1 MHAPPD
7 TYSPGGTA
15 MALIAH
21 GGPRR
26 ITALLRELMRPR
38 VKPIAAETITDQA
51 KPPPARKHYPPQRD
65 RVIESAAMARE
76 MYRL

>member
-1 MHAPPD
+1 
-7 TYSPGGTA
+7 

-26 ITALLRELMRPR
+26 ITALLAYLMRPR
-38 VKPIAAETITDQA
+38 AVVIQREEPA
-51 KPPPARKHYPPQRD
+51 PPPHYYPPRRD

>member
-1 MHAPPD
+1 
-7 TYSPGGTA
+7 

-26 ITALLRELMRPR
+26 ITALLRHLMRPR
-38 VKPIAAETITDQA
+38 VKPVVAELVTVQA
-51 KPPPARKHYPPQRD
+51 EPPPARRHYPPQRD
-65 RVIESAAMARE
+65 RIIESAAMARE